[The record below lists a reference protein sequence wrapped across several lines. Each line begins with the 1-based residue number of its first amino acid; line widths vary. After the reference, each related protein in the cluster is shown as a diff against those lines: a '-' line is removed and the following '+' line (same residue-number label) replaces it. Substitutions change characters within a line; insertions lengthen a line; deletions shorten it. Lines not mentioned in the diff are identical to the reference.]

1 MPILASPNNRRM
13 NPVNTTAIPLDNGK
27 FMDVYPNG
35 DYTIYSGDPGS
46 PDWDGNL
53 TAFDSGGGPVN
64 YQAVALLELRHQRLG
79 HDTMPIEQRATQREA
94 ENQRGLALT
103 QENASPQSPDSRRR
117 SQNRHPS
124 RHSTQTRADVARQ
137 VFSRIANRLL
147 IRNQVAYEI
156 EFRSFA
162 ISLMDIATFRSRG
175 GEEAKIKLNLRFSGI
190 FELQNVNNHP
200 DFRFVLNEGVVE
212 QRVEGRLTQIVTRE
226 FTTSWQDLVLQR
238 IYRAFG
244 VGTDSSSDNNGFDL
258 ESALMNAV
266 TLPRILQGERGD
278 LEWNFTPNPSISLI
292 PPKLSLYV
300 ISTRRQF
307 INHSFGALTVV
318 GIPIELRFNGA
329 LVVELGLSAGGWKWV
344 IRKMIRQMGWEPA
357 IAAFKQRLTTAAAN
371 VARASPIPL
380 LSIVLGFAI
389 KYALEEI
396 TRAARIRG
404 YNEGLAMAYATGFT
418 RTLWVER
425 NFETGARSEARRT
438 REAYE
443 KGVDDAVRLLT
454 VLARNNSEAEVAR
467 AARDMRDHL
476 RRAFSLNINAERSQ
490 VAYYLAIRI
499 SAGGSIPNPTASL
512 PY

>member
-1 MPILASPNNRRM
+1 M
-13 NPVNTTAIPLDNGK
+13 NPVNTTAIALNDGR

-46 PDWDGNL
+46 PAWDGNL
-53 TAFDSGGGPVN
+53 TAFNSGEGPAH

-79 HDTMPIEQRATQREA
+79 HDSMPIEQRATQREA
-94 ENQRGLALT
+94 ESQRGLLA
-103 QENASPQSPDSRRR
+103 QETANPQSLNRMRH
-117 SQNRHPS
+117 SQNRPPA
-124 RHSTQTRADVARQ
+124 RRSTQTPASAARQ
-137 VFSRIANRLL
+137 AFSRIANRLL
-147 IRNQVAYEI
+147 VRNQVAYEI
-156 EFRSFA
+156 EFQSFA
-162 ISLMDIATFRSRG
+162 IPWNIVTVARFGSSR
-175 GEEAKIKLNLRFSGI
+175 EDRAKIKLNLRFSGI

-212 QRVEGRLTQIVTRE
+212 QRVEGHITQIVTRE

-244 VGTDSSSDNNGFDL
+244 VGTDDASSGNGFDL
-258 ESALMNAV
+258 ESALVNAI
-266 TLPRILQGERGD
+266 TLPRIFQGERD
-278 LEWNFTPNPSISLI
+278 NLEWNFMPNPSISLI

-300 ISTRRQF
+300 LSTRRQF
-307 INHSFGALTVV
+307 IDHSFGALTVA
-318 GIPIELRFNGA
+318 GIPIELRFNGG
-329 LVVELGLSAGGWKWV
+329 LVIELGLSAGGWKWV
-344 IRKMIRQMGWEPA
+344 IKKMIRQMGWEPA
-357 IAAFKQRLTTAAAN
+357 IAALKQRLRTTAMSAAR
-371 VARASPIPL
+371 VSAIPL

-418 RTLWVER
+418 RTLWIER
-425 NFETGARSEARRT
+425 NFETGARSEVRRT

-443 KGVDDAVRLLT
+443 KGVDDAVNLLG
-454 VLARNNSEAEVAR
+454 VLARNHSEAEVSR
-467 AARDMRDHL
+467 AARVIRTHL
-476 RRAFSLNINAERSQ
+476 RRAFSLNMNAERSQ

-499 SAGGSIPNPTASL
+499 SAGGSIPNPAANL